1 MRAGPRMLAVS
12 ILLLV
17 IAACGD
23 DGTEPTGDPQDF
35 SGNYTLVSFAQGD
48 DPPVAGA
55 TGTFTLTATTYLVSI
70 NVPGGI
76 PPQVDDQGTYTATGT
91 ATSGT
96 WTQQSTVSI
105 LQSTGTYAW
114 DAATSR
120 LTLDTMSF
128 GQRSVLVLQRL

>member
-1 MRAGPRMLAVS
+1 MRAGPRVLAVS
-12 ILLLV
+12 ILLFAN
-17 IAACGD
+17 AACGD
-23 DGTEPTGDPQDF
+23 DGTEPNGEAQDF
-35 SGNYTLVSFAQGD
+35 SGNYTLVSFAQGN

-55 TGTFTLTATTYLVSI
+55 AGTFTLTATTYEVSI
-70 NVPGGI
+70 DVPGGL
-76 PPQVDDQGTYTATGT
+76 PPHVDDEGTYTATGT

-96 WTQQSTVSI
+96 WTQESTVSI

-114 DAATSR
+114 DPATSR

>member
-1 MRAGPRMLAVS
+1 MLAAS
-12 ILLLV
+12 ILLLA

-23 DGTEPTGDPQDF
+23 DGTGPTGDPQNF
-35 SGNYTLVSFAQGD
+35 SGNYTLVSFAQGN

-55 TGTFTLTATTYLVSI
+55 AGTFTLTATTYVVSI
-70 NVPGGI
+70 DVPGGV
-76 PPQVDDQGTYTATGT
+76 PPHVDDQGTYTATGT
-91 ATSGT
+91 ATAGN

-114 DAATSR
+114 DASTNR

-128 GQRSVLVLQRL
+128 GQRSVLVLQRI